1 MLAGLKISAP
11 KISAPKISAPITR
24 MGRYAP
30 GNMHAVLWD
39 EAVMAPLPRQRVSA
53 MDKRAFSMFNA
64 SPHCVWEPMRRLGAA
79 GEWWGGL

>member
-1 MLAGLKISAP
+1 
-11 KISAPKISAPITR
+11 

-30 GNMHAVLWD
+30 SNMHAVLWD

-64 SPHCVWEPMRRLGAA
+64 SPHCVWEPMKRLGAA
-79 GEWWGGL
+79 GEWWGGLWDAWFETVFGCFILAAQAC

>member
-1 MLAGLKISAP
+1 
-11 KISAPKISAPITR
+11 

-30 GNMHAVLWD
+30 SNMHAVLWD

-64 SPHCVWEPMRRLGAA
+64 SPHCVWEPMKRLGAA
-79 GEWWGGL
+79 GEWWGGPLRCVV